1 MAEPLPLFPL
11 GHTVL
16 FPGVVL
22 PLHVFEE
29 RYRELVR
36 TLVELP
42 EGARRRFGVVAIRQ
56 GWEVGEDAV
65 SALHDVGCAAELRRV
80 SRYPDGRYDIVTVGT
95 DRFRLRSVDRESRPY
110 LVGRVEWLP
119 AEPLPGPPE
128 PPAGSAERPPGAAE
142 PPAGSPGRSRPAGQS
157 GPARAAGLADAVATL
172 FAEYVDAVAGLQGR
186 PSEDTELPDDPVQLA
201 YAVAAAAV
209 LTLEDR
215 QALLEADTTR
225 ARLGAELRLLKRETT
240 MVRRL
245 RALPVPIGELQVS
258 QSLS

>member
-1 MAEPLPLFPL
+1 VAEPLPLFPL

-110 LVGRVEWLP
+110 LVGSVDWLP
-119 AEPLPGPPE
+119 AEPPP
-128 PPAGSAERPPGAAE
+128 AE
-142 PPAGSPGRSRPAGQS
+142 PPPADLAGLAAAVGALFGDYVD
-157 GPARAAGLADAVATL
+157 AAAGLGRATEP
-172 FAEYVDAVAGLQGR
+172 AEPA
-186 PSEDTELPDDPVQLA
+186 ELPADPVELA
-201 YAVAAAAV
+201 YAVAAGAV

-215 QALLEADTTR
+215 QALLAAETTR
-225 ARLGAELRLLKRETT
+225 ARLQAELRLLKRETT

-245 RALPVPIGELQVS
+245 RALPVPIAELQVT

>member
-1 MAEPLPLFPL
+1 VAEPLPLFPL

-95 DRFRLRSVDRESRPY
+95 DRFRLGRVDRESQPY
-110 LVGRVEWLP
+110 LVGLVDWL
-119 AEPLPGPPE
+119 PPE
-128 PPAGSAERPPGAAE
+128 PPATGV
-142 PPAGSPGRSRPAGQS
+142 
-157 GPARAAGLADAVATL
+157 AGLAGAVGAL
-172 FAEYVDAVAGLQGR
+172 FADYVDAAAGLQGR
-186 PSEDTELPDDPVQLA
+186 LTDEAELPGDPAELA

-215 QALLEADTTR
+215 QALLEAETTR
-225 ARLGAELRLLKRETT
+225 ARLRAELRLLKRETT

-245 RALPVPIGELQVS
+245 QALPVPIAELQVT

>member
-1 MAEPLPLFPL
+1 VAEPLPLFPL

-56 GWEVGEDAV
+56 GWEVGADAV

-110 LVGRVEWLP
+110 LVGSVEWLP
-119 AEPLPGPPE
+119 AEPPLGP
-128 PPAGSAERPPGAAE
+128 AE
-142 PPAGSPGRSRPAGQS
+142 PPSGPPGPSGTPGQS
-157 GPARAAGLADAVATL
+157 GPAGAAGLADAVAML

>member
-1 MAEPLPLFPL
+1 VAEPLPLFPL
-11 GHTVL
+11 GHAVL

-29 RYRELVR
+29 RYRELMR

-42 EGARRRFGVVAIRQ
+42 EGARRRFGVVASRQ

-110 LVGRVEWLP
+110 LVGAVDWLP
-119 AEPLPGPPE
+119 AEP
-128 PPAGSAERPPGAAE
+128 PAADL
-142 PPAGSPGRSRPAGQS
+142 
-157 GPARAAGLADAVATL
+157 AGLAASVGAL
-172 FAEYVDAVAGLQGR
+172 FGEYVDAATGLQGR
-186 PSEDTELPDDPVQLA
+186 PTEQAEQGDQAELPDDPAELA
-201 YAVAAAAV
+201 YAVAAGAV

-215 QALLEADTTR
+215 QALLEAETTR
-225 ARLGAELRLLKRETT
+225 ARLRAELRLLKRETT

-245 RALPVPIGELQVS
+245 RALPVPIAELQVT

>member
-80 SRYPDGRYDIVTVGT
+80 SRYPDGRYDLVTVGT

-110 LVGRVEWLP
+110 LVGSVDWLP
-119 AEPLPGPPE
+119 AEPA
-128 PPAGSAERPPGAAE
+128 PAGV
-142 PPAGSPGRSRPAGQS
+142 
-157 GPARAAGLADAVATL
+157 AGLAAAVGAV
-172 FAEYVDAVAGLQGR
+172 FGDYVAAAAGLQGR
-186 PSEDTELPDDPVQLA
+186 PTEQAELPDDPVELA

-215 QALLEADTTR
+215 QALLEAETTR
-225 ARLGAELRLLKRETT
+225 ARLRAELRLLKRETT

-245 RALPVPIGELQVS
+245 RALPVPIAELQVT

>member
-1 MAEPLPLFPL
+1 VAEALPLFPL

-42 EGARRRFGVVAIRQ
+42 EGTRRRFGVVAIRQ

-95 DRFRLRSVDRESRPY
+95 ERFRLRSVDRRSRPY
-110 LVGRVEWLP
+110 LVGAVDWLP
-119 AEPLPGPPE
+119 AEPPPD
-128 PPAGSAERPPGAAE
+128 GV
-142 PPAGSPGRSRPAGQS
+142 
-157 GPARAAGLADAVATL
+157 AGLAEAVGML
-172 FAEYVDAVAGLQGR
+172 FGQYVDAAAGLQGR
-186 PSEDTELPDDPVQLA
+186 RAEDAELPDDPAELA

-215 QALLEADTTR
+215 QALLEAETTQE
-225 ARLGAELRLLKRETT
+225 RLRAELRLLKRETT

-245 RALPVPIGELQVS
+245 RALPVPIGELQIS

>member
-1 MAEPLPLFPL
+1 VAEPLPLFPL

-36 TLVELP
+36 SLVELP
-42 EGARRRFGVVAIRQ
+42 EGSRRRFGVVAIRQ
-56 GWEVGEDAV
+56 GCEIGDDAV

-95 DRFRLRSVDRESRPY
+95 DRFRLGRVDRESQPY
-110 LVGRVEWLP
+110 LVGLVDWL
-119 AEPLPGPPE
+119 PPE
-128 PPAGSAERPPGAAE
+128 PPATGV
-142 PPAGSPGRSRPAGQS
+142 
-157 GPARAAGLADAVATL
+157 AGLAGAVGAL
-172 FAEYVDAVAGLQGR
+172 FADYVDAAAGLQGR
-186 PSEDTELPDDPVQLA
+186 LTDEAELPGDPAELA

-215 QALLEADTTR
+215 QALLEAETTR
-225 ARLGAELRLLKRETT
+225 ARLRAELRLLKRETT

-245 RALPVPIGELQVS
+245 QALPVPIAELQVT

>member
-1 MAEPLPLFPL
+1 VAEPLPLFPL

-36 TLVELP
+36 SLVELP
-42 EGARRRFGVVAIRQ
+42 KGSRRRFGVVAIRQ
-56 GWEVGEDAV
+56 GWEVGDDAV

-95 DRFRLRSVDRESRPY
+95 DRFRLGRVDRESQPY
-110 LVGRVEWLP
+110 LVGLVDWL
-119 AEPLPGPPE
+119 PPE
-128 PPAGSAERPPGAAE
+128 PPATGV
-142 PPAGSPGRSRPAGQS
+142 
-157 GPARAAGLADAVATL
+157 AGLAGAVGAL
-172 FAEYVDAVAGLQGR
+172 FADYVDAAAGLQGR
-186 PSEDTELPDDPVQLA
+186 LTDEAELPGDPAELA

-215 QALLEADTTR
+215 QALLEAETTR
-225 ARLGAELRLLKRETT
+225 ARLRAELRLLKRETT

-245 RALPVPIGELQVS
+245 QALPVPIAELQVT

>member
-1 MAEPLPLFPL
+1 MADPLPLFPL

-42 EGARRRFGVVAIRQ
+42 EGTSRRFGVVAIRQ

-65 SALHDVGCAAELRRV
+65 SALHDVGCVAELRRV
-80 SRYPDGRYDIVTVGT
+80 SRYPDGRYDIVAVGT
-95 DRFRLRSVDRESRPY
+95 DRFRLRSVDRTARPY
-110 LVGRVEWLP
+110 LLGSVEWLP
-119 AEPLPGPPE
+119 AQPE
-128 PPAGSAERPPGAAE
+128 SDAT
-142 PPAGSPGRSRPAGQS
+142 
-157 GPARAAGLADAVATL
+157 GLAANVGAL
-172 FAEYVDAVAGLQGR
+172 FGEYAEAAAALQGQ
-186 PSEDTELPDDPVQLA
+186 PAEAAELPDDPTELS
-201 YAVAAAAV
+201 YLVAAGAV

-215 QALLEADTTR
+215 QALLEAETTR
-225 ARLGAELRLLKRETT
+225 ARLRAELRLLKRETT

-245 RALPVPIGELQVS
+245 RALPVPIGELQVT

>member
-1 MAEPLPLFPL
+1 VADPLPLFPL

-80 SRYPDGRYDIVTVGT
+80 SRYPDGRYDIVSVGT

-110 LVGRVEWLP
+110 LVGSVDWLP
-119 AEPLPGPPE
+119 AEP
-128 PPAGSAERPPGAAE
+128 PPADLADL
-142 PPAGSPGRSRPAGQS
+142 
-157 GPARAAGLADAVATL
+157 AGLAATVGAL
-172 FAEYVDAVAGLQGR
+172 FGDYVDAAAGLQGQ
-186 PSEDTELPDDPVQLA
+186 PAESDEPAELPADPVELA
-201 YAVAAAAV
+201 YAVAAGAV
-209 LTLEDR
+209 LTLDDR
-215 QALLEADTTR
+215 QALLAADTTR
-225 ARLGAELRLLKRETT
+225 ARLQAELRLLKRETT

-245 RALPVPIGELQVS
+245 RALPVPIAELQVT

>member
-95 DRFRLRSVDRESRPY
+95 DRFRLRSVDRQSRPY
-110 LVGRVEWLP
+110 LVGSVDWLP
-119 AEPLPGPPE
+119 AEPA
-128 PPAGSAERPPGAAE
+128 PAGV
-142 PPAGSPGRSRPAGQS
+142 
-157 GPARAAGLADAVATL
+157 AGLAAAVGAV
-172 FAEYVDAVAGLQGR
+172 FGQYVDAAAGLQGR
-186 PSEDTELPDDPVQLA
+186 PAEQAELPGDPAELA
-201 YAVAAAAV
+201 YTVAAAAV

-215 QALLEADTTR
+215 QALLAAETTR
-225 ARLGAELRLLKRETT
+225 ARLRAELRLLKRETT

-245 RALPVPIGELQVS
+245 RALPVPIAELQVT

>member
-1 MAEPLPLFPL
+1 VAEELPLFPL

-29 RYRELVR
+29 RYREMVR

-42 EGARRRFGVVAIRQ
+42 EGTRRRFGVVAIRQ

-95 DRFRLRSVDRESRPY
+95 ARFRLRSVDRAARPY
-110 LVGRVEWLP
+110 LVGAVDWLP
-119 AEPLPGPPE
+119 TE
-128 PPAGSAERPPGAAE
+128 PPPVGVD
-142 PPAGSPGRSRPAGQS
+142 
-157 GPARAAGLADAVATL
+157 GLAAAVGTL
-172 FAEYVDAVAGLQGR
+172 FGEYVDAAAGLQGR
-186 PSEDTELPDDPVQLA
+186 LTEEAELPDDPAERA

-215 QALLEADTTR
+215 QALLEAETTQ
-225 ARLGAELRLLKRETT
+225 ARLRAELRLLKRETT

-245 RALPVPIGELQVS
+245 RALPVPIAELQIS

>member
-1 MAEPLPLFPL
+1 VADPLPLFPL

-42 EGARRRFGVVAIRQ
+42 EGTSRRFGVVAIRQ

-65 SALHDVGCAAELRRV
+65 SALHDVGCVAELRRV
-80 SRYPDGRYDIVTVGT
+80 SRYPDGRYDIVAVGT
-95 DRFRLRSVDRESRPY
+95 DRFRLRSVDRTARPY
-110 LVGRVEWLP
+110 LLGSVEWLP
-119 AEPLPGPPE
+119 AQPE
-128 PPAGSAERPPGAAE
+128 SDATGLAANVGALFGEYAGAA
-142 PPAGSPGRSRPAGQS
+142 
-157 GPARAAGLADAVATL
+157 AA
-172 FAEYVDAVAGLQGR
+172 LQGQ
-186 PSEDTELPDDPVQLA
+186 PAEAAELPDDPTELS
-201 YAVAAAAV
+201 YLVAAGAV

-215 QALLEADTTR
+215 QALLEAETTR
-225 ARLGAELRLLKRETT
+225 ARLRAELRLLKRETT

-245 RALPVPIGELQVS
+245 RALPVPIGELQVTH
-258 QSLS
+258 SLS

>member
-16 FPGVVL
+16 FPGMVL

-29 RYRELVR
+29 RYQELVR

-110 LVGRVEWLP
+110 LVGSVEWLP
-119 AEPLPGPPE
+119 AEPPLG
-128 PPAGSAERPPGAAE
+128 
-142 PPAGSPGRSRPAGQS
+142 PAGQS
-157 GPARAAGLADAVATL
+157 GPAGAAGLADAVATL